1 MNNYM
6 EGVAK
11 LLGVEL
17 EEVFRLKEYESYF
30 KFTEKDFESSVNG
43 TTWLAGDSLTL
54 RFILEGKVTIK
65 KLPWKPKNGEIYYY
79 SCPDYDYLCSNSI
92 WCDDSLDRYRFKY
105 NMVFKTKEEA
115 IALGQKMLTLA
126 KENNEQ

>member
-1 MNNYM
+1 MNSHM
-6 EGVAK
+6 AGVAK

-43 TTWLAGDSLTL
+43 TTWLAADSLTL

-65 KLPWKPKNGEIYYY
+65 KLPWKPKNGEKYYCVSVVDVAY
-79 SCPDYDYLCSNSI
+79 LYYESHETSC
-92 WCDDSLDRYRFKY
+92 
-105 NMVFKTKEEA
+105 
-115 IALGQKMLTLA
+115 
-126 KENNEQ
+126 